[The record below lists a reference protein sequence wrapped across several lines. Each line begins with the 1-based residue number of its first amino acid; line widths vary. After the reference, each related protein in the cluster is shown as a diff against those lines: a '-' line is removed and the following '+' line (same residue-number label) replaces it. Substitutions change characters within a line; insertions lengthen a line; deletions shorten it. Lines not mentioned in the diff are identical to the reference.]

1 MDDPSTQRQLLQR
14 ACQAVGLSP
23 HGSVPTLLER
33 LSTSR
38 LPGRP
43 GRKPKVAAATTNSNV
58 SEEAAA
64 KQQFSTEQRNHL
76 ALSGI
81 TDFTEQTQIIAR
93 MWSNRQ
99 VAKLKALKEAQ
110 EIEGHEYKFTR
121 PLTKEELFQ
130 CQLKLARFD
139 SFGAGNA
146 RFVYRFD
153 STVNGSMPSPI
164 QPASRAPSKKP
175 ETPIT
180 KNQVSKR
187 VGSKLKTLSPVALDN
202 LVKKFGVDGVDPS
215 TDKASKA
222 QLIADAL
229 CK

>member
-1 MDDPSTQRQLLQR
+1 MDDTSTQRQLLQR

-43 GRKPKVAAATTNSNV
+43 GRKPKVASAVTSSNV

-76 ALSGI
+76 AVSGI
-81 TDFTEQTQIIAR
+81 TDFTEQTQIIER

-99 VAKLKALKEAQ
+99 VAQLKALKEAQ
-110 EIEGHEYKFTR
+110 EAEGHEYTFTK
-121 PLTKEELFQ
+121 PLTKEELTR
-130 CQLKLARFD
+130 CQLKLVRVKKA
-139 SFGAGNA
+139 GAGNA
-146 RFVYRFD
+146 HFVYRFD
-153 STVNGSMPSPI
+153 SSVNGAASSPP
-164 QPASRAPSKKP
+164 QASRAPPKKST
-175 ETPIT
+175 TPIT
-180 KNQVSKR
+180 KKQVSKK
-187 VGSKLKTLSPVALDN
+187 VASKLKTLSPAALDG
-202 LVKKFGVDGVDPS
+202 LVKKFGVDGVDES
-215 TDKASKA
+215 CDKASKA

-229 CK
+229 CE